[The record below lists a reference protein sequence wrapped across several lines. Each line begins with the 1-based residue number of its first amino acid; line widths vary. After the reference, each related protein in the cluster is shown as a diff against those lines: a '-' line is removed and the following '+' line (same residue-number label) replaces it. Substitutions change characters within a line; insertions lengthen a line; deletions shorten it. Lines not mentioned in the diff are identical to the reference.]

1 MSGEKTASQVIKE
14 ETLKSLWEQVSAEI
28 PEWKRRDKEK
38 SKYESD
44 HIGRASKSMLIAGIA
59 LL

>member
-28 PEWKRRDKEK
+28 PEWNAAIRKKASMRAIT
-38 SKYESD
+38 SA
-44 HIGRASKSMLIAGIA
+44 GRVNPC
-59 LL
+59 